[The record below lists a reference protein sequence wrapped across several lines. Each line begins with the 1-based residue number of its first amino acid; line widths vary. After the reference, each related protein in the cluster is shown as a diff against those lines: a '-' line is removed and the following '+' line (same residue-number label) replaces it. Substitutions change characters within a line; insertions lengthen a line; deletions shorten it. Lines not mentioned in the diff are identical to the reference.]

1 MAAKALWNDKEHRI
15 TLAYPTPRHERDAF
29 IIQSSRRRKYTRGT
43 DKFEG
48 NAVDL
53 FERSDKFRTIQEK
66 KTKQVST
73 STQTMVERSIS
84 RSRGLLCDESQNLYR
99 LLPSADIWSYAQ
111 RMYLRPT
118 NMQTKLH
125 RILFQFISFYL
136 FVSLTCRVRMRGR
149 APTVRPTEFQTC
161 LRSAWR

>member
-1 MAAKALWNDKEHRI
+1 
-15 TLAYPTPRHERDAF
+15 
-29 IIQSSRRRKYTRGT
+29 
-43 DKFEG
+43 
-48 NAVDL
+48 
-53 FERSDKFRTIQEK
+53 
-66 KTKQVST
+66 
-73 STQTMVERSIS
+73 MVERSIS

-161 LRSAWR
+161 LRSAWRWVRAPILVYNPARTTVRASEGRGRKGMGGGRGDAPISYAIPDPCPSTHRINLEGIGRAAQQGIRSSLFQ